1 MDKSGIKMK
10 WIMITGVVVALVLL
24 AGCIGNPTIQ
34 NSTPTQSPTLT
45 GPPATSGISFSTYTD
60 AATGWSIQYPA
71 DWDYALS
78 DVMASDNTTLLSTNA
93 YFKPYTSDR
102 ILLAVSVQ
110 EPLLRGEQTIDMM
123 AEEQLNSVTGGNAT
137 VTVLENSNITVSS
150 YPARKLEYIVS
161 DQNMTALDQFVFV
174 ATPDHS
180 YILISELLGNQ
191 VALYKPTVDHMISSF
206 RISP

>member
-1 MDKSGIKMK
+1 MDKSGVKVK
-10 WIMITGVVVALVLL
+10 CIMITGVVALVLL
-24 AGCIGNPTIQ
+24 AGCVGNPAIP

-45 GPPATSGISFSTYTD
+45 GPPTTPGISFATYTD

-78 DVMASDNTTLLSTNA
+78 DVMASDNTTLLLTNA
-93 YFKPYTSDR
+93 YFKPYNSDR

-110 EPLLRGEQTIDMM
+110 EPILREGQTIDMM

-174 ATPDHS
+174 ATPDHT
-180 YILISELLGNQ
+180 YILISELLGDQ

-206 RISP
+206 HISV